1 MFQYGNNQT
10 IGVYKRMFKKLVS
23 MILII
28 LLFTVLVACGDNDD
42 EQEGTA
48 NNSSDTQAEEVTV
61 SDDEKIEEGMVVAV
75 INGKEVTG
83 DRYNTVYSQTKTLLY
98 EQGQDVKDQE
108 LIKEKA
114 LNALVSQEVLSQD
127 VENQGIV
134 VSKQEIDDYI
144 NDAKSQFDSE
154 KQFEK
159 ELKKL
164 NYTEET
170 FRDQVALQLEQKQY
184 VKESFGKI
192 EVSDQEV
199 ESYYKELKKQSDDLP
214 KLEEVKENIK
224 AQLANQQLQNKL
236 NQRIKELKEKAEIEM
251 NI

>member
-23 MILII
+23 MIVIS
-28 LLFTVLVACGDNDD
+28 LLFTVLVACSDNGD
-42 EQEGTA
+42 EQKDAE
-48 NNSSDTQAEEVTV
+48 NNSDDPKEEVTV
-61 SDDEKIEEGMVVAV
+61 SDDEKVEEGMVVAV
-75 INGKEVTG
+75 INGKELTG

-127 VENQGIV
+127 VENQGIDI
-134 VSKQEIDDYI
+134 SKQEIDAYI
-144 NDAKSQFDSE
+144 DDTKSQFDSE
-154 KQFEK
+154 KQFQK

-170 FRDQVALQLEQKQY
+170 FREQVALQLEQKQY
-184 VKESFGKI
+184 VKEAFGKI

-199 ESYYKELKKQSDDLP
+199 ESYYEELKKQSDDLP

-236 NQRIKELKEKAEIEM
+236 NQRIKDLKEEAEIEM

>member
-1 MFQYGNNQT
+1 
-10 IGVYKRMFKKLVS
+10 MFKKLVS